1 MLQVCTF
8 LFFSRYLAI
17 IHPLRYASIVTRP
30 KCIMVILFIWLLSA
44 VTALVQFSWLDPFHH
59 DPNEKPSDEFYKK
72 EFIYDVIFL
81 AVYFVLPIGIMFF
94 TYAKITLEI
103 ARQSRNIHQTYRP
116 AFPHTRSRNH
126 HERKAIAI
134 FAAMLFL
141 YVICWLPYFGIR
153 RFDDVNIP
161 IPLIYVIF
169 WMRFLASLLNPC
181 IYILGKQDFRK
192 AIFDQRLRLDLNL
205 TSTSKSIVLKNTLA
219 ISGGKNEKI
228 YMKSFSRIGSR
239 KT

>member
-1 MLQVCTF
+1 
-8 LFFSRYLAI
+8 
-17 IHPLRYASIVTRP
+17 
-30 KCIMVILFIWLLSA
+30 MVILFIWLLSA

-239 KT
+239 KN